1 MLGGGGRD
9 RKERG
14 DGEDRLRERCERPR
28 EMSEAL
34 KERGGGQEEVRRN
47 RSDARK
53 TCEEVDEKRKDGIE

>member
-34 KERGGGQEEVRRN
+34 KERGGARR
-47 RSDARK
+47 S
-53 TCEEVDEKRKDGIE
+53 EKKSERR